1 MQKLSI
7 ENLIISRSTALGLS
21 LSQIISRTGLQNVDK
36 AQRQMKQL
44 FAGEFNKT
52 KSIID
57 RLPDALE
64 LPKTEIDIAIEISK
78 KEILYESEKNWR
90 LTFKPHAVIL
100 TERNGRPKNI
110 AMAAICNASR
120 FVKFNFPVELKDN
133 DFKSYTFSKLNE
145 NQKNIDLFFFPI
157 QNVIV
162 NLSPD
167 SAIIYD
173 VNGNELSLLNRA
185 VSLANLSANL
195 A

>member
-57 RLPDALE
+57 KLPDALE

-110 AMAAICNASR
+110 AIAAICNASR
-120 FVKFNFPVELKDN
+120 FVKFNFPTELKDN

-157 QNVIV
+157 QNIIV